1 MSRISECADFYNLRR
16 RRENKGGRE
25 ERRKT
30 KKERERL
37 LCSEPGYSAVVTW
50 AERRLSIVSGSLERS
65 TALDR
70 DQSLGVVNEFKCI
83 MGSDQGTVISSNW
96 KGRKSGAIL
105 RVNVYTVLFGK
116 ASMELGR
123 LSLYCLNVA
132 MAIVSSRSYM
142 FFSSPK
148 EQTGF
153 PSPSHPP
160 SILPYLPECLV
171 LIFPSLF
178 AFRLSFLSFF
188 FSLTF
193 STLSL
198 LATKIFQVQESLLGR
213 KWVRH
218 RASSLAFCIPT
229 YVYLVKT

>member
-1 MSRISECADFYNLRR
+1 MSRISECADFYNLKR
-16 RRENKGGRE
+16 RREREGGRE
-25 ERRKT
+25 ERRET
-30 KKERERL
+30 KKERERS

-65 TALDR
+65 PALDR

-83 MGSDQGTVISSNW
+83 MGRDQGTVISSNW
-96 KGRKSGAIL
+96 NGRKSGAIL

-132 MAIVSSRSYM
+132 MAIVSSRSYI
-142 FFSSPK
+142 FFRSPK

-153 PSPSHPP
+153 PSSSHPP

-178 AFRLSFLSFF
+178 AFRLSVFSFF
-188 FSLTF
+188 FFPSPSQLF
-193 STLSL
+193 
-198 LATKIFQVQESLLGR
+198 
-213 KWVRH
+213 
-218 RASSLAFCIPT
+218 P
-229 YVYLVKT
+229 Y